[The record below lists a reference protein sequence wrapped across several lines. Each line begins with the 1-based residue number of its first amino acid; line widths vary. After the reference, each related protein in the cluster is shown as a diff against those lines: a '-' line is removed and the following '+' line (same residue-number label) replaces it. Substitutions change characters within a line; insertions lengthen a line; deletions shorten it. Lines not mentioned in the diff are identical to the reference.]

1 MRSMEQNMTVKY
13 KNNRELKLRE
23 HGFRITISD
32 NYEQEILETKSRRN
46 WLWMHSKV
54 QGRGMNQGL
63 SLPKNTNKVQQQY
76 ADLAFYTFD
85 LEKHM
90 LAIKLKHKKEM
101 EDLRFEHSNFV
112 LFTTEIFDKHN
123 IPDDDWDLLNR
134 YSL

>member
-1 MRSMEQNMTVKY
+1 MIMKF
-13 KNNRELKLRE
+13 KNNRELKLNKY
-23 HGFRITISD
+23 GFRITISD
-32 NYEQEILETKSRRN
+32 KYEQGILEIKSRRN

-54 QGRGMNQGL
+54 QGRGINQGL
-63 SLPKNTNKVQQQY
+63 SLSKNTNKIQQQY

-123 IPDDDWDLLNR
+123 IPDDDWNLLNR
-134 YSL
+134 YTL